1 MTKVLFA
8 VMAVSAFACRGLFAE
23 DAVRS
28 QLEQVSSLKDFKP
41 ADNDFR
47 IYVIGDSITR
57 HGANQDTIET
67 LKWDHVAG
75 MAASSEDKDY
85 GHLVAARIG
94 QMLPDKKVKLFFGC
108 GGDAVSAMQ
117 GIKDMQAYQ
126 PALVIVQLGEHIPS
140 KTFGFAYDESPEK
153 IASDYAALLDA
164 IKALPSSPLIICT
177 GCWNPI
183 LGIKQYTGR
192 NAQIDAIQRSV
203 CQQKGGVFVSV
214 EKYALDPL
222 CSGTGGSGGVKWH
235 PNDAGHAGYAREI
248 IGAFEKLH
256 AAKTKAGG
264 AK

>member
-1 MTKVLFA
+1 MMKVLFA
-8 VMAVSAFACRGLFAE
+8 VMIAGAFACSGLFAE

-28 QLEQVSSLKDFKP
+28 QLEQISNLKDFKP
-41 ADNDFR
+41 KANDFR

-57 HGANQDTIET
+57 HGANKGTIET

-85 GHLVAARIG
+85 AHLVAARIG
-94 QMLPDKKVKLFFGC
+94 QLFPDKKVKLFFGC
-108 GGDAVSAMQ
+108 GGDAVSDVKS
-117 GIKDMQAYQ
+117 IKDLQAYQ

-153 IASDYAALLDA
+153 IAADYGTLLDA

-183 LGIKQYTGR
+183 PGIKKYTGR
-192 NAQIDAIQRSV
+192 NAQIDEIQRSV
-203 CQQKGGVFVSV
+203 GQQKGGVFVSV

-235 PNDAGHAGYAREI
+235 PNDAGHAGYAKEI
-248 IGAFEKLH
+248 IAAFGNRYNAKVKESEKP
-256 AAKTKAGG
+256 
-264 AK
+264 